1 MTFSPDM
8 TKKPSNIEKEVS
20 PAVKKEL
27 SQGEKAEQL
36 QRKREI
42 IQEEFESAQAQLDEV
57 EAMLASPDLA
67 PDRKAELEAEV
78 KMIQSTMDSMEADL
92 AELNNPEEVVVP
104 IENTVVEKGDEDVK
118 DFSSQE
124 SEEVKIEKEL
134 GEISEQLTQEKV
146 ALETLFQEELLR
158 VNETVPKLGLN
169 WQVAKELQQYI
180 AEKKTLPEEGDVLFR
195 VGLTDRENASL
206 FDRATTVFG
215 EGEEVLGDLEL
226 NPNGQDLYLFPE
238 LVGIF
243 RSDLLKRRAEII
255 ATGPDALKARDFL
268 SGKIGFKDFDPELW
282 KEYRMLVREKGGGSE
297 ELMVPFKE
305 RANQQAMATLKSFDK
320 KLKFIRDEVENF
332 GKTMKTEYLSVAE
345 LFDGVYKK
353 ISPGNEKIS
362 ALEKRQQE
370 LQREL
375 KS

>member
-1 MTFSPDM
+1 M